1 MLAVQ
6 TLNNYRTNS
15 FDINFKAKKQPT
27 KVWPMD
33 FSFET
38 TAESKEIK

>member
-27 KVWPMD
+27 KVWPPG
-33 FSFET
+33 FSNET
-38 TAESKEIK
+38 S